1 MAGTCLSVSD
11 SLSVLHISVLLFFPY
26 SSDAKLTPG
35 LKAYTFKTHRAP
47 SPITD
52 TVVSRNRDNRTE
64 PWDYC
69 IPAKTRIEGLRINIV
84 VVVIVVTDHESVT
97 WLPIVVLFQS
107 KIAWQAMC
115 NKYPWLNLVT
125 GFPVNNWTEIWL
137 SSVPTHFCAKMLR
150 Y

>member
-52 TVVSRNRDNRTE
+52 TVVSRNRDNRTQNPE
-64 PWDYC
+64 ITVYLQ
-69 IPAKTRIEGLRINIV
+69 KLGLRASGLI
-84 VVVIVVTDHESVT
+84 
-97 WLPIVVLFQS
+97 
-107 KIAWQAMC
+107 
-115 NKYPWLNLVT
+115 
-125 GFPVNNWTEIWL
+125 
-137 SSVPTHFCAKMLR
+137 
-150 Y
+150 